1 MEPMDVIQ
9 TEIPEDLLRDIL
21 IRTYPKKHILF
32 QVIMNFM
39 MIVCGAS
46 ILSKV
51 IDVYIKYHFF
61 DIRFK
66 RFTVLGIGIFLWGVY
81 QLIKWV
87 RTPRINTEKWLKNLR
102 IQTGQSNLHLKLQF
116 LGEEVTVC
124 NADIPDDDLLH
135 IPYDYIH
142 TIYIF
147 DAVMVLATRQGRVNI
162 MCKDLPDETEFTRWL
177 IAKCGGVKVRNL
189 N

>member
-1 MEPMDVIQ
+1 MEPLDVIQ

-21 IRTYPKKHILF
+21 IRTYPKKFLAF

-39 MIVCGAS
+39 LFICGAY
-46 ILSKV
+46 V
-51 IDVYIKYHFF
+51 ISMVIYVYFKYDFF

-66 RFTVLGIGIFLWGVY
+66 GFTVLGIGILLWSGFRLIQGV
-81 QLIKWV
+81 
-87 RTPRINTEKWLKNLR
+87 RMPRINTEKWLKNLR

-116 LGEEVTVC
+116 QEEEVTVC
-124 NADIPDDDLLH
+124 NMDIQDDDLLH

-142 TIYIF
+142 TIYIL
-147 DAVMVLATRQGRVNI
+147 DAVMVLATRQGRINI
-162 MCKDLPDETEFTRWL
+162 MRKDIPKEAEFIPWL
-177 IAKCGGVKVRNL
+177 ESRCGRVKVRNL